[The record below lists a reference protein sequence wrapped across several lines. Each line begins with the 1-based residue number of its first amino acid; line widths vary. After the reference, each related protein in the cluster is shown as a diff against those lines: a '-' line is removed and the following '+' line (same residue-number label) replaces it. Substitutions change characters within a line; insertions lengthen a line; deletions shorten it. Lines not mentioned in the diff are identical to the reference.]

1 MAEDVK
7 DTQPEDIQDKT
18 GEPPVP
24 APSVTSSAPASEQP
38 QVDVSE
44 LAKAVAKEMNLEGL
58 VDARFKKTTDPR
70 FADVRKVADY
80 LDKAGGDVEAA
91 AKNMVV
97 DQIVEREM
105 SGEPAQSA
113 AGGGEDV
120 GLGERMTKYARRV
133 LASADIDW
141 EDNEEYDALLKEV
154 NDDWGNIGEYGFYDR
169 LDTFADDYKDKATKQ
184 EDVGLGAVVGSSG
197 KAVAPTDDD
206 GLLDRII
213 ELQKH
218 PIQNEAKIKE
228 LMAEAN
234 KRELL
239 PKQ

>member
-1 MAEDVK
+1 MTEDVK
-7 DTQPEDIQDKT
+7 DTKTEDIQDT
-18 GEPPVP
+18 ADAPPVP
-24 APSVTSSAPASEQP
+24 ASSVTSSEPASEQP
-38 QVDVSE
+38 QVDVS
-44 LAKAVAKEMNLEGL
+44 AIAVAVAKELNLEGL

-70 FADVRKVADY
+70 FADVRKVAEY

-105 SGEPAQSA
+105 SGEKPPSA

-120 GLGERMTKYARRV
+120 EVENRMTKYARRV
-133 LASADIDW
+133 LASAGIDW
-141 EDNEEYDALLKEV
+141 DNNEEYAALVKEV
-154 NDDWGNIGEYGFYDR
+154 NEDWDTIGEHGFYDR
-169 LDTFADDYKDKATKQ
+169 LDTFADTYHDKAEKQ
-184 EDVGLGAVVGSSG
+184 DSVGTGAIVGSGG
-197 KAVAPTDDD
+197 KTVAPTDDD
-206 GLLDRII
+206 GLLERII

-218 PIQNEAKIKE
+218 PIQNAAKLDE